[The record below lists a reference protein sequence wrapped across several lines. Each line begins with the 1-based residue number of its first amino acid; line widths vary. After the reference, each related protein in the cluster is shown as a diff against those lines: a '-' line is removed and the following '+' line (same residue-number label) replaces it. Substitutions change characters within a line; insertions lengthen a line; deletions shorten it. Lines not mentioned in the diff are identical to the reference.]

1 MNAGRSAGLKPA
13 QRKALLHQAFGQ
25 CRGGMGAVGT
35 AVVVSLA
42 HKDAPAQRGAG
53 GDDQRLA
60 AIVAV

>member
-1 MNAGRSAGLKPA
+1 MDAGGRAGLEAA
-13 QRKALLHQAFGQ
+13 QRESVRHQTFCQLG
-25 CRGGMGAVGT
+25 GGMGAVGT
-35 AVVVSLA
+35 AVVVSLT